1 MPAWIFFPTVFLL
14 VAVDYRGIFP
24 IMFLLAALVI
34 SVGHRKSKMSVP
46 AAVLLIGL
54 YLIMAATVGAIYAA
68 Q

>member
-1 MPAWIFFPTVFLL
+1 MPAWIFFSIVFLL

-34 SVGHRKSKMSVP
+34 SVGSRKASISTR
-46 AAVLLIGL
+46 AAASMIGI
-54 YLIMAATVGAIYAA
+54 YLIMAASVGLIYAA